1 MRVGIVSCVDD
12 GFENGLL
19 DVGGKESMELF
30 NAVHNRLEEEV
41 VELGQF
47 GVRRFSVTT
56 GMRLCFSLL

>member
-1 MRVGIVSCVDD
+1 MSCVDD

-19 DVGGKESMELF
+19 DDGGKESMELF

-47 GVRRFSVTT
+47 GVGRFSVST
-56 GMRLCFSLL
+56 GIML